1 VRHLALLC
9 PRQQL
14 AATVAAACNT
24 YSRGAAPL
32 GLRGAALAFCATREA
47 AQALADAASVSA
59 CAARAD
65 APLRVACLHGGLPQT
80 EREAALA
87 ALRGGDVDLL
97 VATDVCSRG
106 LDIPGVELVV
116 HAESPADGDAYTHRA
131 GRAGRPGCASAG
143 VSLLLYRPDEG
154 RALGELERA
163 AGVAFMRISSL
174 EEDATRP
181 PRSYALGGATGVRA
195 PDAQREAA
203 ATGNRLLVTDRMAM
217 LTADLAELGARQKG
231 KRGGGGGGGGGSSS
245 GGAQR
250 MGGKR

>member
-1 VRHLALLC
+1 
-9 PRQQL
+9 
-14 AATVAAACNT
+14 
-24 YSRGAAPL
+24 
-32 GLRGAALAFCATREA
+32 
-47 AQALADAASVSA
+47 
-59 CAARAD
+59 
-65 APLRVACLHGGLPQT
+65 
-80 EREAALA
+80 
-87 ALRGGDVDLL
+87 
-97 VATDVCSRG
+97 
-106 LDIPGVELVV
+106 
-116 HAESPADGDAYTHRA
+116 
-131 GRAGRPGCASAG
+131 

-181 PRSYALGGATGVRA
+181 PRSAALGGATGVRA
-195 PDAQREAA
+195 PDAQRAAA

-231 KRGGGGGGGGGSSS
+231 KRGGGDSGGGGGGSS

>member
-47 AQALADAASVSA
+47 A
-59 CAARAD
+59 
-65 APLRVACLHGGLPQT
+65 
-80 EREAALA
+80 LA
-87 ALRGGDVDLL
+87 ALRSGGVDLL

-174 EEDATRP
+174 EEDATLP
-181 PRSYALGGATGVRA
+181 PRSAALGGAAGVRA
-195 PDAQREAA
+195 PAAQREAV
-203 ATGNRLLVTDRMAM
+203 ATGNRLLVTDRIAM

-231 KRGGGGGGGGGSSS
+231 KRSGGGGGGGGG
-245 GGAQR
+245 AQR
-250 MGGKR
+250 AGSKR